1 MKTAFIKNSLNIHL
15 TLCSFYQNEFFFIK
29 NEPKEVIYH
38 KLNSADLR
46 VSKFISRTRLSFFRE
61 VTMKKLSSSFSFIH
75 VSGLRTFN
83 FQYKKFKRENN
94 ILFLFSK
101 LKSFFF
107 KRFATLDLFYFLP
120 LLILQKVYS
129 LESQFVRFSLFLLK
143 LI

>member
-1 MKTAFIKNSLNIHL
+1 
-15 TLCSFYQNEFFFIK
+15 
-29 NEPKEVIYH
+29 
-38 KLNSADLR
+38 
-46 VSKFISRTRLSFFRE
+46 
-61 VTMKKLSSSFSFIH
+61 MKKLSSSFSFIH

-83 FQYKKFKRENN
+83 FQYKKFKWENN

-107 KRFATLDLFYFLP
+107 KRFATLDFFYFLP
-120 LLILQKVYS
+120 LLILQKIYS